1 MPDILFILLLAM
13 IILGPKK
20 LPQVA
25 AQVGKYLA
33 QFQRMKREVM
43 EQVNGEMLRL
53 EKQSAPGKEADAGD
67 PSADDGQLAI
77 VGKPMSS
84 RRRQILICGVV

>member
-1 MPDILFILLLAM
+1 MPDMLFILMLAM

-53 EKQSAPGKEADAGD
+53 EKESAPGKESDAGD
-67 PSADDGQLAI
+67 PSPLMA
-77 VGKPMSS
+77 SS
-84 RRRQILICGVV
+84 QSCASRSQIHRAGY

>member
-1 MPDILFILLLAM
+1 MPDILFIVLLAL

-25 AQVGKYLA
+25 ALVAKYLA

-53 EKQSAPGKEADAGD
+53 EKQNAPSKPADG
-67 PSADDGQLAI
+67 GEHE
-77 VGKPMSS
+77 PMMASS
-84 RRRQILICGVV
+84 QSLESRT

>member
-1 MPDILFILLLAM
+1 MLEMLFILMLAM

-25 AQVGKYLA
+25 AQAGKYLA

-53 EKQSAPGKEADAGD
+53 EKESSKAKEARDSSPMLTSAGSGSQSFD
-67 PSADDGQLAI
+67 SHT
-77 VGKPMSS
+77 
-84 RRRQILICGVV
+84 

>member
-1 MPDILFILLLAM
+1 MPDVLFILMLAM
-13 IILGPKK
+13 IVLGPKK

-25 AQVGKYLA
+25 SQVGKYLA

-53 EKQSAPGKEADAGD
+53 EKENASGKDSDGGD
-67 PSADDGQLAI
+67 PSPMPAMAG
-77 VGKPMSS
+77 VGSQS
-84 RRRQILICGVV
+84 LESHT

>member
-1 MPDILFILLLAM
+1 MPEILFILMLAT

-25 AQVGKYLA
+25 AQIGKYLA

-53 EKQSAPGKEADAGD
+53 EKQSAPAKPPDGGD
-67 PSADDGQLAI
+67 PS
-77 VGKPMSS
+77 PMMTSS
-84 RRRQILICGVV
+84 QSLESRT

>member
-53 EKQSAPGKEADAGD
+53 EKQSAPRQADAGEHE
-67 PSADDGQLAI
+67 PMLA
-77 VGKPMSS
+77 SS
-84 RRRQILICGVV
+84 QSLESRM

>member
-1 MPDILFILLLAM
+1 MPDVLFILMLAL

-53 EKQSAPGKEADAGD
+53 EKENAPGKESGAGD
-67 PSADDGQLAI
+67 HSPLLT
-77 VGKPMSS
+77 SS
-84 RRRQILICGVV
+84 QSLESRM

>member
-25 AQVGKYLA
+25 AQVAKYLA

-53 EKQSAPGKEADAGD
+53 EKETASSKQADGGEPAAMLASVQSVE
-67 PSADDGQLAI
+67 SRI
-77 VGKPMSS
+77 V
-84 RRRQILICGVV
+84 

>member
-1 MPDILFILLLAM
+1 MPDMLFILMLAM

-33 QFQRMKREVM
+33 QFQRMKRDVM
-43 EQVNGEMLRL
+43 EQVNGEILRL
-53 EKQSAPGKEADAGD
+53 EKENAPGQQADG
-67 PSADDGQLAI
+67 GEHE
-77 VGKPMSS
+77 PMMASS
-84 RRRQILICGVV
+84 QSVESRM

>member
-25 AQVGKYLA
+25 AQVAKYLA

-53 EKQSAPGKEADAGD
+53 EKENVPSKQADGGGHEPMMASAQSVE
-67 PSADDGQLAI
+67 
-77 VGKPMSS
+77 S
-84 RRRQILICGVV
+84 RT